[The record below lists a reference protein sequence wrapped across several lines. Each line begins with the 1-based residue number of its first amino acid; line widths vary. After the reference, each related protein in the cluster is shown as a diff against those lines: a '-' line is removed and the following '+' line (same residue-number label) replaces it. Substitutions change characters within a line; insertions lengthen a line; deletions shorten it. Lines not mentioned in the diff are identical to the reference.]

1 MKKVIRGIAA
11 VSVAVVMGLGLTACN
26 PEESNVRND
35 EIYAVYQTYAAY
47 AADNGQQVLSYE
59 QWLASI
65 KGEKGD
71 KGDKGDTGATG
82 AQGEKGD
89 KGDTGATGAQGEKGD
104 KGDTGATG
112 AQGEKGDKGDA
123 GAAGAQGE
131 KGDKGDTGAAGE
143 KGDDGKDGVGIKSV
157 RTVYADKWNISFY
170 YEFTLTDGNK
180 ITTEQTP
187 VVIVNPNK
195 DYEAETAEERE
206 LLLKLGV
213 EEWRIKFTGEF
224 QIQEVRTQ
232 LQRVEITE
240 VPAEDLEKWAQE
252 YVRNFSIEVIGE
264 YGTSWVSLSDV
275 DNFDYVNVDFTLT
288 GLYNISGSY
297 RGFDFNIPVLV
308 CDGSIA
314 EENKRPVYILQEGTG
329 EYPAGVPVEE
339 VLNNTRVRIY
349 YDNGQEDN
357 RSLSE
362 LGLNIEGLDTSAE
375 GQYNFTLNY
384 EGIEFGVTVN
394 LVNYGGGEGQLI
406 AALSG
411 TDTKSVFAYRGT
423 PVKSIELYDN
433 GEAKLCLS
441 DGKIFGAT
449 YMLNEADTSIYLAGE
464 NGSVPAAAFKVVSE
478 DTFADYEFT
487 GEPLTTHSGTNANGA
502 AFTLST
508 YENGLSLLQT
518 EGASYVV
525 GKAQSNEPVDGVT
538 YFSVLGM
545 ECFEVQGDTLT
556 ALTEEGEE
564 TPEDGSAQAQFYG
577 AWNALYGCY
586 EIDGKQQYMN
596 PWDAFSLI
604 VGADGSLK
612 VVLTSDAVNVA
623 AGTWTYD
630 AENKCANANVD
641 GLGAF
646 VATIE
651 GGTMSIVVN
660 GEVEITVT
668 LVK

>member
-35 EIYAVYQTYAAY
+35 EIYAVYQSYAAY

-65 KGEKGD
+65 KGE

-112 AQGEKGDKGDA
+112 AQGEKGDKGDT

-131 KGDKGDTGAAGE
+131 KGDKGDAGAAGE

-170 YEFTLTDGNK
+170 YEFTLTDGSK

-213 EEWRIKFTGEF
+213 EEWRIKFTGES

-264 YGTSWVSLSDV
+264 YGNNTVRLSEV
-275 DNFDYVNVDFTLT
+275 DKYDWQNVNFTQT
-288 GLYNISGSY
+288 GLYFIDGVY
-297 RGFDFNIPVLV
+297 RDFNFSLPVLV
-308 CDGSIA
+308 YDGSIT
-314 EENKRPVYILQEGTG
+314 EENKRPVYISQEGTG
-329 EYPAGVPVEE
+329 EYPVGVPVEE
-339 VLNNTRVRIY
+339 VLNDTRVRIY

-357 RSLSE
+357 GSLTE
-362 LGLNIEGLDTSAE
+362 LGLNIEGLDTSSE
-375 GQYNFTLNY
+375 GRKEFKLNY
-384 EGIEFGVTVN
+384 NGVDFTVVVN
-394 LVNYGGGEGQLI
+394 IVNYGGGEGQLT
-406 AALSG
+406 ATLSG

-423 PVKSIELYDN
+423 PVTAIELYDN

-449 YMLNEADTSIYLAGE
+449 YMLNEADMEVYLAGE
-464 NGSVPAAAFKVVSE
+464 NGSVPGAAFKVVSE

-487 GEPLTTHSGTNANGA
+487 GEPVNVYNGTNAKGQ
-502 AFTLST
+502 TVKLSV
-508 YENGLSLLQT
+508 YGNGLAAM
-518 EGASYVV
+518 EADGVSYVAGV
-525 GKAQSNEPVDGVT
+525 AQSNEPVDGVT
-538 YFSVLGM
+538 YLSVLGM

-564 TPEDGSAQAQFYG
+564 NPVDGSAQAQFYG

-612 VVLTSDAVNVA
+612 VVLASDAVNVA